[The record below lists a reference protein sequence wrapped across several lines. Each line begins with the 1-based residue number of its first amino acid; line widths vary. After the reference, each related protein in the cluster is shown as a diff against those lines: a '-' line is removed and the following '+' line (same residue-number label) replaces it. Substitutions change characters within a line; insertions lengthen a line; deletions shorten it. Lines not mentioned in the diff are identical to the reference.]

1 MRTSLA
7 IPRCH
12 SVIKSALASP
22 GLISSTLVQYM
33 RFLERMKILTWLRQG
48 VIISVIYTIG
58 LVELY
63 YLPRYGLEYLLGAI
77 GLTVFMA
84 GFWLRTHWEY

>member
-1 MRTSLA
+1 
-7 IPRCH
+7 
-12 SVIKSALASP
+12 
-22 GLISSTLVQYM
+22 
-33 RFLERMKILTWLRQG
+33 MKILTWLRQAL
-48 VIISVIYTIG
+48 IISVIYSIG

>member
-1 MRTSLA
+1 
-7 IPRCH
+7 
-12 SVIKSALASP
+12 
-22 GLISSTLVQYM
+22 M
-33 RFLERMKILTWLRQG
+33 RFQGTMKILTWLRQAL
-48 VIISVIYTIG
+48 IISVIYSIG